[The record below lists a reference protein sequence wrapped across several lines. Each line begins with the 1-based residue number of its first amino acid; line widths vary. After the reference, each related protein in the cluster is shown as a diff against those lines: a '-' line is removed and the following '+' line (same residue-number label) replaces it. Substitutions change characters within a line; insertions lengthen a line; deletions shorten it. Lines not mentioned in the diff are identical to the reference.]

1 MNEETLLKV
10 EKSIE
15 NLSNKTSR
23 IYFMVQDT
31 KGNAKAG
38 ARMIYQ
44 IAYTLKQ
51 NGFNSII
58 MHEKDDYKG
67 VSSWMGEKYMELPH
81 SSIENQDLK
90 ISPEDLIVIPE
101 IYGYVMEQISK
112 LSCGKIVLCQAYDH
126 VLETLQPGI
135 SWSQYGFVKCI
146 TTNENQVKYLSDI
159 MKSTSFDI
167 IEPLI
172 SDKFTPKELPS
183 KPIVSIHTRE
193 QRDTMKIIK
202 TFYLKYPQ
210 YRWITFRDMRGL
222 NEEEFSNYLKDSFV
236 SVWVD
241 DTSGFGT
248 FPIES
253 MLSKTPVIGKVPNM
267 KPEWMSDINGIWTY
281 ELNNIHDILAEFI
294 QNWLEDNINSE
305 LYEKGI
311 ETASQFN
318 DSGKFEKT
326 VVDLFESYLKTR
338 KDTFKSQLE
347 KIKVTE
353 EN

>member
-1 MNEETLLKV
+1 MNEETLLKI

-15 NLSNKTSR
+15 NLENKTSR

-38 ARMIYQ
+38 VRMIYQ
-44 IAYTLKQ
+44 MAYTLKE
-51 NGFNSII
+51 NGFNPII
-58 MHEKDDYKG
+58 MHEKDEYSG
-67 VSSWMGEKYMELPH
+67 VASWMGEKYMELPH

-90 ISPEDLIVIPE
+90 ISPEDIIVIPE
-101 IYGYVMEQISK
+101 IYGYVMEQVSK
-112 LSCGKIVLCQAYDH
+112 LSCGKVVLCQAYDH
-126 VLETLQPGI
+126 VLETLQPGVT
-135 SWSQYGFVKCI
+135 WSQYGFMKCI
-146 TTNENQVKYLSDI
+146 TTCETQKEYLSEI
-159 MKSTSFDI
+159 MKNTSFDI

-172 SDKFTPKELPS
+172 SEKFTPKEVPS

-222 NEEEFSNYLKDSFV
+222 TEDEFSSYLKDSFV
-236 SVWVD
+236 SIWVD
-241 DTSGFGT
+241 DVSGFGT

-253 MLSKTPVIGKVPNM
+253 MSSSTPVIGKVPNM
-267 KPEWMSDINGIWTY
+267 KPEWINDNNGIWTY
-281 ELNNIHDILAEFI
+281 ELNNIHDILAEYI
-294 QNWLEDNINSE
+294 QNWLEDNISPDLYKKGLETSE
-305 LYEKGI
+305 MFNKKEKF
-311 ETASQFN
+311 TKS
-318 DSGKFEKT
+318 
-326 VVDLFESYLKTR
+326 VVERFESYLTTR
-338 KDTFKSQLE
+338 KNTFETQLE